1 MKEQEVYRSIRRNIR
16 SKELL
21 RKSRLPFSNEK
32 SKQSRRSM
40 SANDLARIGYEEFSF
55 KPKT

>member
-1 MKEQEVYRSIRRNIR
+1 MHS
-16 SKELL
+16 LL

-55 KPKT
+55 KPKTNS